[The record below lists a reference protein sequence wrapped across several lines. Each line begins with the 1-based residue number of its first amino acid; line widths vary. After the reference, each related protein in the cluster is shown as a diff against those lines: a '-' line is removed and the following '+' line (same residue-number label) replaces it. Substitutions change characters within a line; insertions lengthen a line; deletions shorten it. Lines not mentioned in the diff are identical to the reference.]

1 MNTKDVGTLGEHI
14 AIAELLKHE
23 IAISRPL
30 GDNSQYDLILDVRG
44 FLLKAQV
51 KSKTTGNEEKVEFSL
66 HTTNRS
72 GDRVRYTEVD
82 CFVLVDIVNNKVFL
96 LSNFDDR
103 VSICIR
109 YKIPENSRNNTNI
122 HLYTEYSIE
131 KFLESC
137 P

>member
-1 MNTKDVGTLGEHI
+1 MNTKDIGTLGEHL
-14 AIAELLKHE
+14 AIAELLKHG
-23 IAISRPL
+23 IDISRPL
-30 GDNSQYDLILDVRG
+30 GDNSQYDLILDIRG
-44 FLLKAQV
+44 SLLKAQV
-51 KSKTTGNEEKVEFSL
+51 KSKTTGTQEKVEFSL

-82 CFVLVDIVNNKVFL
+82 CFVLVDIANYKVL
-96 LSNFDDR
+96 LLINFDDR

-109 YKIPENSRNNTNI
+109 YKMPENSRNNTNI
-122 HLYTEYSIE
+122 HLHTEYSID

>member
-1 MNTKDVGTLGEHI
+1 MNTKDIGTLGEHI
-14 AIAELLKHE
+14 AIAELLKYGVDV
-23 IAISRPL
+23 SRPL

-51 KSKTTGNEEKVEFSL
+51 KSKTTGTPEKVEFSL

-82 CFVLVDIVNNKVFL
+82 CFVLVDISNNKVFL
-96 LSNFDDR
+96 LSNFEDR

-109 YKIPENSRNNTNI
+109 YKMPENSRNNTSI
-122 HLYTEYSIE
+122 HLHTEYSIY